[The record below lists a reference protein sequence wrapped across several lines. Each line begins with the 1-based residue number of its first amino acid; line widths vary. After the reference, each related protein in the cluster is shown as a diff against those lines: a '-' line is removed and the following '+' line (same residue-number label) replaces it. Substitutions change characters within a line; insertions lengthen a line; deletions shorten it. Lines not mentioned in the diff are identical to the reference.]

1 MMQTAA
7 ASNRRSASRRLENSV
22 IRAVDKYISFLI
34 MDG

>member
-7 ASNRRSASRRLENSV
+7 TSNRRSASRRMENSV
-22 IRAVDKYISFLI
+22 ITAVDGYIFFLI